1 MYTIIIEQT
10 KAYKKRLKYNPTN
23 HTFVE
28 TDFDSLMYIRNFPYP
43 YGWIKETGSPP
54 QSHLDVFLI
63 SDEDYELGV
72 EKAIKLIG
80 VFIRDDGDHK
90 LISVLEENKKV
101 KDLSDLTI
109 DELNKLHN
117 LYPEV
122 SKNEGW
128 YGKEKAEII
137 VDNYLLSINRA

>member
-23 HTFVE
+23 HTFDE

-43 YGWIKETGSPP
+43 YCWIKETGTPP

-101 KDLSDLTI
+101 KDLSDLTV
-109 DELNKLHN
+109 DELNKLHK

-137 VDNYLLSINRA
+137 VDNYLLSISRT